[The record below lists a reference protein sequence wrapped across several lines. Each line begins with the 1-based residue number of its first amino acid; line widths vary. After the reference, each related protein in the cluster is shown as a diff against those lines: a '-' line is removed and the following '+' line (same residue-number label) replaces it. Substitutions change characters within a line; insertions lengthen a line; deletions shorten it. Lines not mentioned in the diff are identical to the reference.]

1 MSEIMKNGM
10 PWETVLKLYHMLEKR
25 TYTDE
30 LRGGP
35 SKPVYTHVVL
45 TGSAAIWYMLEQ
57 VKRWPRSILTQVD
70 FDKAELFLTQIKPN
84 DADFIVVGPHK
95 VNGPTPY
102 LPGKICEYTT
112 DAKPGVRF
120 ARYES
125 KTNTNTFDV
134 LVEEGAVTYFEFKID
149 VYGTTDTIKIKIL
162 DFDQM
167 HDNYRTNLG
176 IEGRNKELDQIKIE
190 AIEFLK
196 PLFKNCPFCPYD
208 LTTSTNRDRAAT
220 VNRQN
225 IQNKRDASPVRP
237 SIRDTSCRKKLAF

>member
-1 MSEIMKNGM
+1 MKKGM
-10 PWETVLKLYHMLEKR
+10 PLETVRKLYYMLNGR
-25 TYTDE
+25 TYRDE

-57 VKRWPRSILTQVD
+57 VKRWPRSILTRDD
-70 FDKAELFLTQIKPN
+70 FDKADRFLTQIKPN
-84 DADFIVVGPHK
+84 DADFIVVGPHR
-95 VNGPTPY
+95 VNGPAPY
-102 LPGKICEYTT
+102 LPGQIDEYAT

-125 KTNTNTFDV
+125 NTNTNTNTFDV
-134 LVEEGAVTYFEFKID
+134 LVEEGAVTYFEFN
-149 VYGTTDTIKIKIL
+149 VYCTTGAIKIL

-167 HDNYRTNLG
+167 LDNYRTNLG
-176 IEGRNKELDQIKIE
+176 IEGRNKELDRIKIE

-196 PLFKNCPFCPYD
+196 PLFNMNCPFCPYYP
-208 LTTSTNRDRAAT
+208 TTSTNRDRAVT

-225 IQNKRDASPVRP
+225 RQNKRDASPVRP
-237 SIRDTSCRKKLAF
+237 SIRDASCRKKLAF